1 MLVGIE
7 SHRRSIVKALTW
19 RVIATLV
26 TTLVVYSFT
35 REVVL
40 AMGIGFVDAAIKMV
54 AYYLHERLWNRIN
67 FGIKKEVKEDYM
79 I

>member
-67 FGIKKEVKEDYM
+67 FGIKKEVKEDY
-79 I
+79 II